1 MSWQGTRCR
10 PNFNVFILAR
20 LPFNLIH
27 FFYSAEEMIAMSLI
41 MSFGFYNQS
50 DKSLF
55 VRVVVDLD
63 VVIIQ

>member
-1 MSWQGTRCR
+1 
-10 PNFNVFILAR
+10 
-20 LPFNLIH
+20 
-27 FFYSAEEMIAMSLI
+27 MIAMSLI

-50 DKSLF
+50 DKSIF